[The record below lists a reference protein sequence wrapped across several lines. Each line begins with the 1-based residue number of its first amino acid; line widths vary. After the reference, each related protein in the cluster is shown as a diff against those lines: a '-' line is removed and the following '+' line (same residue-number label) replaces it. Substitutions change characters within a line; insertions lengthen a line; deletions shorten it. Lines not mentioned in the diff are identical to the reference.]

1 MSWRSKEEGEVAERD
16 DAKTKDQTAGVCE
29 KDKKRRN
36 ASNKHEKSGS
46 LKVPHFALA
55 IVALIALIALIVA
68 LFYNYLISCNSTFK
82 ISNIAGKL
90 SGLTKKRA
98 ETYTTSS
105 WKDVM
110 TDPLILVLTFAAV
123 SFIAVAMLVYKTNL
137 FSKCSYPRCKPGV
150 DMLSFIPFVNFF
162 TAKIQKPPKFEEN
175 VKGWMKQTE
184 DYLKCDVR
192 NENKEFW
199 KIAEW
204 FSGFRSVHQ
213 CSVSALNSI
222 AEMGAVASLNVL
234 SNAWR
239 DIGEFG
245 RLVWLQPDAA
255 EYARRELGEK
265 EKERER
271 EAAQRYVKAYC
282 RIVQGE
288 RSPKI
293 VNSATSSL
301 QHHNTTRH

>member
-1 MSWRSKEEGEVAERD
+1 MLIYRVQNFISEKIIIFYPKKLTIMRDEVPLRVHEENGAWNTQDTVPTKENKEDLQQLHQDLVLEQKTVEKGDSKCLSDPLVLVLSLVLVLVYLFA
-16 DAKTKDQTAGVCE
+16 AGYVLYKYGSIRE
-29 KDKKRRN
+29 KY
-36 ASNKHEKSGS
+36 AGGFT
-46 LKVPHFALA
+46 VLA
-55 IVALIALIALIVA
+55 IATVSVVVTVL
-68 LFYNYLISCNSTFK
+68 T
-82 ISNIAGKL
+82 
-90 SGLTKKRA
+90 TKKK
-98 ETYTTSS
+98 EYYS
-105 WKDVM
+105 
-110 TDPLILVLTFAAV
+110 
-123 SFIAVAMLVYKTNL
+123 
-137 FSKCSYPRCKPGV
+137 RCKPGV
-150 DMLSFIPFVNFF
+150 DMLNFIPFVNFF
-162 TAKIQKPPKFEEN
+162 TEKIQKPPRFEEN
-175 VKGWMKQTE
+175 VKEWMKQTE

-192 NENKEFW
+192 NENKEFR
-199 KIAEW
+199 KIVEW

-213 CSVSALNSI
+213 CSVNALNSI

-293 VNSATSSL
+293 VNSVTSSP
-301 QHHNTTRH
+301 QYHNTTRH